1 MTKPEPRIG
10 VKLVISV
17 TMVLFYDKEKST
29 SYSVGIQDP
38 VDNSIDAAN
47 LRKIWISVS
56 IITTTR
62 CNK

>member
-47 LRKIWISVS
+47 LRKIRISVS